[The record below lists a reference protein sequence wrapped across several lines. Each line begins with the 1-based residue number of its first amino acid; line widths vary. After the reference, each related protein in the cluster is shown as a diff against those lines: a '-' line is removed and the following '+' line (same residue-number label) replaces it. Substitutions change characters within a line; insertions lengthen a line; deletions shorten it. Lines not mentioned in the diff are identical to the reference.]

1 MKCKVCS
8 SGELIR
14 KEGKNYSVC
23 STCNAAEIHYIPQP
37 HQKEFHQD
45 PHTFKAIFG
54 AYGSGKTTTAVME
67 LIKHV
72 LTVKDG
78 LSAMLAPT
86 MQMLKET
93 SYTELMKYLPHTFI
107 EHEIKT
113 KGSEA
118 ILLKNGHKILLLP
131 SNSADKIRSLNL
143 SAFYLEEASNAK
155 FDVFTELTAR
165 TRNKKAIELAYN
177 EDGSP
182 VMEWDDNVQIYRHKV
197 KKSRLLGLICS
208 NPDVGWIRTKILNYS
223 DKVYSPTKYPRAEDA
238 NPFLSTHLH
247 SSYQNV
253 YLDPDFQLRIG
264 RGKPDW
270 WVKRYIYGSFDYAEG
285 LVYPMFTEHI
295 VEPFP
300 IPPDWKRMF
309 GVDFG
314 LRDPT
319 VMLAVAIDPEEGV
332 AYVYDEHYEAEK
344 PVSYHAKIMR
354 KMVDDVPPGMI
365 NGQVVADPSGQK
377 RSGRDFRTYFNHY
390 SEYGLWFKP
399 GVNQLDSGIM
409 KVFTYFNLGKLK
421 IMESCV
427 NTIKEGREYKYKETA
442 LDQDKNRGEKPHDA
456 NNHAMDALRYI
467 INELP
472 DDPENLINEVYH
484 NINDGKYYDPE
495 KSFPKALQDERMGF
509 DDDWYTQF

>member
-8 SGELIR
+8 SGELVR
-14 KEGKNYSVC
+14 KEGNSYSVC
-23 STCNAAEIHYIPQP
+23 STCNAAEIHYAPQP
-37 HQKEFHQD
+37 HQAEFHSD

-67 LIKHV
+67 LIRHV
-72 LTVKDG
+72 LSVPSG

-93 SYTELMKYLPHTFI
+93 SYAELMKYLPHTFI
-107 EHEIKT
+107 EHENRT

-118 ILLKNGHKILLLP
+118 ITLKNGHKILLLP

-143 SAFYLEEASNAK
+143 SAFYLEEASNAN
-155 FDVFTELTAR
+155 FDVYTELTAR
-165 TRNKKAIELAYN
+165 TRNKKAIELEYN

-182 VMEWDDNVQIYRHKV
+182 VMEWDDESQIYRQKV

-208 NPDVGWIRTKILNYS
+208 NPDVGWIRTKILAYS
-223 DKVYSPTKYPRAEDA
+223 DKVYSPTKYPRSPEA

-247 SSYQNV
+247 SSYQNK
-253 YLDPDFQLRIG
+253 YLDRDFQVRIG

-285 LVYPMFTEHI
+285 LVYPMFSENI
-295 VEPFP
+295 IDPFP
-300 IPPDWKRMF
+300 IPFEWKRMF

-319 VMLAVAIDPEEGV
+319 VMLAAAIDPEEGV
-332 AYVYDEHYEAEK
+332 IYIYDEHYEAER
-344 PVSYHAKIMR
+344 PVSHHAK
-354 KMVDDVPPGMI
+354 KMKAMLEVVPPGMI
-365 NGQVVADPSGQK
+365 NGQIVADPAGK
-377 RSGRDFRTYFNHY
+377 IRSGRDFKTYFNHY

-399 GVNQLDSGIM
+399 GVNHIDSGIM
-409 KVFTYFNLGKLK
+409 KVFTYFSLNKIK
-421 IMESCV
+421 IMSNCI
-427 NTIKEGREYKYKETA
+427 NLIREGREYKYKEGS
-442 LDQDKNRGEKPHDA
+442 LDQEKNRGEKPQDA

-472 DDPENLINEVYH
+472 DDPENMVTHVYNQINTGTSY
-484 NINDGKYYDPE
+484 NPE
-495 KSFPKALQDERMGF
+495 RNFPKALQDDNVGF
-509 DDDWYTQF
+509 NDDWYTQF